1 MSTQVLPNVAERV
14 LEPGEAHAHIE
25 NPSNPGTALCLIPLK
40 GTRRAGG
47 DCPICV
53 ELAHENRTWIAR

>member
-14 LEPGEAHAHIE
+14 LEPGEAHARIE
-25 NPSNPGTALCLIPLK
+25 NPSRPGTALCLIPLT
-40 GTRRAGG
+40 GLRSNGG

-53 ELAHENRTWIAR
+53 ELAFENRTWISR